1 MRSNKALLWKEW
13 REVRWFLI
21 AGVAIFVGWPLLEA
35 LANYRFRQSF
45 SSGAPEGMVLLFGGA
60 FAIFVAVG
68 VTCRDLREAIACFW
82 QSRPV
87 AIWRWVV
94 TKYMMGLAV
103 VLVVLCVSVAIQ
115 DWMAKQVAGSEYQV
129 RQLSNILTC
138 HTFTLILI
146 YSLSFVVGCLIRIPV
161 YAVILSAALALLVY
175 FLPML
180 VPPLESFS
188 VFNIIMQ
195 SPVEIVQLSKLEQGG
210 PWFAG
215 KLRIV
220 NIPWADDL
228 GLRYNVDLL
237 RYIIV
242 TFILSCAGLIVAWAA
257 VKRNW
262 RLKVGQKLMFWLL
275 GGVGMLLFLTVVF
288 QLGSN
293 LKCVRQIPIKPQGE
307 GERGVA
313 QIACDGDKGVFLL
326 RNKKPGD
333 AADDAAYSLMTFD
346 LSAKEPLGCEE
357 IILAKDQAPTFSWSG
372 DRGKIVWSAK
382 NPQWAYSIKTSMRK
396 YEPDGHWF
404 TDRAE
409 LLTISLAAGS
419 AGPVDKLDLLPHL
432 KGQTAYSDS
441 LYMLD
446 GTIYAS
452 LSGTLF
458 IFDVGIDGKPVLRK
472 IVKERVGISGQSGGS
487 DASGRL
493 LWASMTLRLVDG
505 EGLSVEE
512 RLKLTVELS
521 EYRVMASDGDV
532 VVEVNSD
539 FIRAY
544 RLKEV
549 SGDIATLE
557 MTAYR
562 RPTPLERLAGTNPT
576 QVFMR
581 NGLAYVIDSSWDF
594 GGLTV
599 YDVRRPQQIRRV
611 GHYATPNE
619 RLLAIAPL
627 QDGNILLGGNKLHIV
642 KPPRAARTHKNGET
656 VGR

>member
-1 MRSNKALLWKEW
+1 MRSGVALLWKEW
-13 REVRWFLI
+13 REICWFLI
-21 AGVAIFVGWPLLEA
+21 AGAVIFVGWPLLEA

-45 SSGAPEGMVLLFGGA
+45 SSGTPEEMVLLFGGA

-94 TKYMMGLAV
+94 TKYLVGLAV
-103 VLVVLCVSVAIQ
+103 VLVVLCVPVAIQ
-115 DWMAKQVAGSEYQV
+115 DWMAKQAAGSEYQV

-146 YSLSFVVGCLIRIPV
+146 YSVSFAIGCLIRIPV

-195 SPVEIVQLSKLEQGG
+195 SPAEIVQLSKLEQGG
-210 PWFAG
+210 PWFAE
-215 KLRIV
+215 KMRV
-220 NIPWADDL
+220 VKIPWADDL
-228 GLRYNVDLL
+228 ALRYNIDLL
-237 RYIIV
+237 RYIIFALAGSFAAV
-242 TFILSCAGLIVAWAA
+242 VLSAVA

-293 LKCVRQIPIKPQGE
+293 LKCVKQIPIKPQGE

-313 QIACDGDKGVFLL
+313 QIACDGDKGVLLL

-333 AADDAAYSLMTFD
+333 AADDATYSLMTFD
-346 LSAKEPLGCEE
+346 LSAKEPLGEE
-357 IILAKDQAPTFSWSG
+357 IVLAEDQMPTFSWPG
-372 DRGKIVWSAK
+372 DRGKIVWSAR
-382 NPQWAYSIKTSMRK
+382 NPQWAYSIKTSRRK

-419 AGPVDKLDLLPHL
+419 AGSVDKLDLLPHL

-452 LSGTLF
+452 LSGILF

-472 IVKERVGISGQSGGS
+472 IVKERVGISGQSGSS
-487 DASGRL
+487 DASGRV
-493 LWASMTLRLVDG
+493 WGSISMRLIPV
-505 EGLSVEE
+505 EGLSIKE
-512 RLKLTVELS
+512 RLKVTVELS
-521 EYRVMASDGDV
+521 GYRVMASDGDV

-544 RLKEV
+544 WLKEV

-576 QVFMR
+576 HVFVR

-611 GHYATPNE
+611 GHYGTPDE

-627 QDGNILLGGNKLHIV
+627 PDGNILLGGNKLHIV
-642 KPPRAARTHKNGET
+642 KPPRPARTHKNGET

>member
-13 REVRWFLI
+13 REIRWFLI

-45 SSGAPEGMVLLFGGA
+45 SSGTPEGIVLLFGGA

-103 VLVVLCVSVAIQ
+103 VLVVLCVPVAIQ
-115 DWMAKQVAGSEYQV
+115 DCMAKQVAGSEYQV
-129 RQLSNILTC
+129 RQWSNILTC

-215 KLRIV
+215 KLRLV
-220 NIPWADDL
+220 KIPWADDL
-228 GLRYNVDLL
+228 ALRYNIELL

-242 TFILSCAGLIVAWAA
+242 TFILSCSGLIVAWAA

-293 LKCVRQIPIKPQGE
+293 LKCIRQIPIKPQGE

-313 QIACDGDKGVFLL
+313 QIACDGDKGVLLL

-333 AADDAAYSLMTFD
+333 AGDDATYSLMTFD
-346 LSAKEPLGCEE
+346 LSAKEPLGKE
-357 IILAKDQAPTFSWSG
+357 ICLSQDQMPVFSWPG

-382 NPQWAYSIKTSMRK
+382 NPQWAYSIKTSRRK

-419 AGPVDKLDLLPHL
+419 AGSVDKLDLLPHL

-452 LSGTLF
+452 LSGILF

-487 DASGRL
+487 DASGRT
-493 LWASMTLRLVDG
+493 LWASMTMQLVPA
-505 EGLSVEE
+505 EGVSIEE
-512 RLKLTVELS
+512 RLKLAAELS
-521 EYRVMASDGDV
+521 EYRVMDSEGDI
-532 VVEVNSD
+532 VVEVNND
-539 FIRAY
+539 FIEVY

-549 SGDIATLE
+549 SGDIAILE
-557 MTAYR
+557 MTDR
-562 RPTPLERLAGTNPT
+562 REPTPLERLAGMNPT
-576 QVFMR
+576 QVFVR

-599 YDVRRPQQIRRV
+599 YDVRRPQIRRV
-611 GHYATPNE
+611 GHYGTPDE
-619 RLLAIAPL
+619 RFLTGMPL

-642 KPPRAARTHKNGET
+642 KPPRPARTHKNGET

>member
-103 VLVVLCVSVAIQ
+103 VLVVFCVPVAIQ

-195 SPVEIVQLSKLEQGG
+195 SPAEIVQLSKLEQGG
-210 PWFAG
+210 PWFAR
-215 KLRIV
+215 KLRLV
-220 NIPWADDL
+220 KIPWADDL
-228 GLRYNVDLL
+228 ALRYNIELL

-242 TFILSCAGLIVAWAA
+242 TFILSCSGLIVAWAA

-293 LKCVRQIPIKPQGE
+293 LKCIRQIPIKPQGE

-313 QIACDGDKGVFLL
+313 QIACDGDKGVLLL

-333 AADDAAYSLMTFD
+333 AGDDATYSLMTFD
-346 LSAKEPLGCEE
+346 LSAKEPFGKE
-357 IILAKDQAPTFSWSG
+357 ICLSQDQMPVFSWPG
-372 DRGKIVWSAK
+372 DRGKIVWSAR
-382 NPQWAYSIKTSMRK
+382 NPQWAYSIKTSRSK
-396 YEPDGHWF
+396 NELDGQWK
-404 TDRAE
+404 TDKAE
-409 LLTISLAAGS
+409 LLTISLTGGAAGV
-419 AGPVDKLDLLPHL
+419 VDKLDLLPHL

-493 LWASMTLRLVDG
+493 LWASMTLRLVGG

-576 QVFMR
+576 HVFVR

-599 YDVRRPQQIRRV
+599 YDVRQPQIRRV
-611 GHYATPNE
+611 GHYGTPDE
-619 RLLAIAPL
+619 RFLTGMPL

-656 VGR
+656 VRR